1 MKINKIKLFSRLKKA
16 FAVVRLPKA
25 NKTAQNVNFE
35 KPFRSSLHETFLD
48 DMYAQVQDAGRIN
61 ISQLA
66 SRYGLSISM
75 LEEFAK
81 VLDKEKL
88 VELYYPIIGTPV
100 VRKLNYIAELNAKR
114 LGNSNNRN
122 KGEGSII
129 SEANKKQ
136 KIINLAL
143 FGILTFAL
151 VMIGY
156 LVYLNRFAAQ

>member
-1 MKINKIKLFSRLKKA
+1 
-16 FAVVRLPKA
+16 
-25 NKTAQNVNFE
+25 
-35 KPFRSSLHETFLD
+35 
-48 DMYAQVQDAGRIN
+48 
-61 ISQLA
+61 
-66 SRYGLSISM
+66 M

-129 SEANKKQ
+129 SKASKKQ

-143 FGILTFAL
+143 FGTLTFA
-151 VMIGY
+151 VIIIGY
-156 LVYLNRFAAQ
+156 LAYLSEFAPQ